1 MAPTGRHTNVG
12 DLADRIRRMPPR
24 LLLPHVRLD
33 SDAPDRLELRDACSL
48 PGHGSRLQLCL
59 LEDPE
64 EHVHAVVLVVDGE
77 RVRPARAGDGA
88 ASMLARAVAT
98 DVLPAPF
105 AVRRRPRTADDP
117 FPELSPAVREDEVV
131 DSEAERETLAVGVNR
146 LVVVEHLPTLLRS
159 RPPDALEHCR
169 QVGLVLGA
177 QDLGDLVHDPGGEG
191 DWLGPIAR
199 VVGRRPDGPLLSD
212 ELLGA
217 LLSSARGGD
226 TERAVDLAGEL
237 GRALGDVHVALA
249 TPSPVLRQPVLPASS
264 DVLAHWRRTAAD
276 AVAAA
281 AVLAESGSVQRL
293 RGGRERL
300 REAFAQLDSA
310 HGTSVLL
317 GEALPGVDAFR
328 VEVDGR
334 VLLLPDQVGPS
345 VDGHSPAQDVAVLLR
360 GIARI
365 AWTTHRR
372 LVLADRAVASE
383 QVADWENAMREL
395 VLDGYL
401 EVLDEAGHTELFDER
416 LLTAFEIQAQCQAL
430 VRSVRTLSAGTVVSD
445 TALAALLG
453 R

>member
-1 MAPTGRHTNVG
+1 VHPDDEV
-12 DLADRIRRMPPR
+12 
-24 LLLPHVRLD
+24 LD
-33 SDAPDRLELRDACSL
+33 SEPERDI
-48 PGHGSRLQLCL
+48 
-59 LEDPE
+59 
-64 EHVHAVVLVVDGE
+64 
-77 RVRPARAGDGA
+77 
-88 ASMLARAVAT
+88 
-98 DVLPAPF
+98 
-105 AVRRRPRTADDP
+105 
-117 FPELSPAVREDEVV
+117 
-131 DSEAERETLAVGVNR
+131 LAVGEDR

-169 QVGLVLGA
+169 RVGLVLA
-177 QDLGDLVHDPGGEG
+177 AVDDGDLVYDGIHEG
-191 DWLGPIAR
+191 DDWLGPLVR
-199 VVGRRPDGPLLSD
+199 VVGQRPPAPLLSD

-217 LLSSARGGD
+217 LLASARGGD
-226 TERAVDLAGEL
+226 AQRAIDLAREL
-237 GRALGDVHVALA
+237 GRALADVHVALA

-300 REAFAQLDSA
+300 REAFAALDGA

-328 VEVDGR
+328 VEGDGR
-334 VLLLPDQVGPS
+334 VLLRPDQVVPS

-360 GIARI
+360 GIARV

-372 LVLADRAVASE
+372 LVMADRAVATE
-383 QVADWENAMREL
+383 QVADWENGMREL

-401 EVLDEAGHTELFDER
+401 GVLQGAGLAELFDPQ

-430 VRSVRTLSAGTVVSD
+430 VRSVRTLSGGTVVSD